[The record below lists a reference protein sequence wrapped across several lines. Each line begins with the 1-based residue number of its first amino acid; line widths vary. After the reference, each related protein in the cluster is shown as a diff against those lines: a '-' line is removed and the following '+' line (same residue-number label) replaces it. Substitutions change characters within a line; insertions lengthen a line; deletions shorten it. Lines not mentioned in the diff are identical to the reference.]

1 MSIEFE
7 FVIANS
13 QNTDTRAY
21 VLCDVQA
28 WWRPVRT
35 AETCSGIKYRKRAM
49 LGGITGL
56 CVLHVSARADF
67 GSSKTRNAL
76 HGGYL
81 KLWSLGMCSLYG
93 WDGVFFD
100 VQIEVEETAEYRPSF
115 ICEADLVI
123 LWIMNSA
130 LKEQWSIEHDPL

>member
-35 AETCSGIKYRKRAM
+35 AETCSGIKYSKRAM

-56 CVLHVSARADF
+56 CGLHVSARADF
-67 GSSKTRNAL
+67 GSSKTRNSS
-76 HGGYL
+76 HG
-81 KLWSLGMCSLYG
+81 GMCSLYG

-100 VQIEVEETAEYRPSF
+100 VQTEVEETAECRPSF
-115 ICEADLVI
+115 ICEADRVI